1 MATRGRTARCRHQLP
16 VAQRREG
23 RMPVGFPRR
32 VLGEKV
38 LDEEEFVHDVQ
49 SLLAW
54 SALGICA
61 RARADGSV
69 AMCLFMNFDQ
79 IIRYRDI

>member
-1 MATRGRTARCRHQLP
+1 
-16 VAQRREG
+16 
-23 RMPVGFPRR
+23 
-32 VLGEKV
+32 V